1 MKHFIYFL
9 VVLFSAQFLI
19 ADDVEEVTV
28 TASLIDQNLSE
39 IGDPVQVL
47 SGTDLDDQGRAS
59 LGESIDDLLGVAN
72 ADYGFATGQPVIRGL
87 SGSRVK
93 ILKNGMV
100 NRDVAGIGVDH
111 PVEIDMNNVQQIEV
125 VRGPSS
131 LLYANGGVG
140 GIINIVDNTIARQD
154 FDGLNANVDF
164 EKQSVNRGSVEAFGI
179 TNIVNGINFSYSYE
193 NTDFENYDIPDGAV
207 MHSEEEHDEH
217 EGEEDHDEHEED
229 EHHDEE
235 LGYLENSDYERES
248 HKFGFS
254 VVEDWGYIGASANI
268 LETHYGIPYH
278 GEGHGGHGGHGDEE
292 EHDEHEGEE
301 DHDEHEEEEGHDAH
315 EGERVFSV
323 TDSNEVNV
331 QGAYNFDAG
340 AVKSINYFIRGTN
353 YSLTEGHAEEG
364 HDEHEGEEDHD
375 EHEGEEDHDEHEGE
389 DDHDEHGH
397 GEEGP
402 TTFSNDSYEIGTI
415 LDLSTSNLG
424 QKISI
429 NLAKEDQAIVGH
441 EAFMNPTKSDEY
453 TVGYFMSK
461 DFSDHHLDFGVRYDS
476 VSRNGSITET
486 EEHDEHEGEEDHDEH
501 EEEEHHDEHE
511 EEHGEQTFYN
521 VDMSSAS
528 LALTY
533 TYDIDENVKFL
544 IGAASVERAPSAL
557 ELFMNGPHLA
567 TGRLETGN
575 VNLNAERSNNIDLT
589 LEFDIDSWY
598 GNVSVYANNI
608 TDYIYLQDETEE
620 DHEEEG
626 HDDHGGLIK
635 SDYLQKDA
643 EFTGY
648 ELQFGTI
655 IDVDNGEVEVSFGRD
670 SVEGKFASG
679 GYIPRMTPAR
689 NFFDVSYSN
698 DDLKTTLSL
707 KDVEEQTKLALNE
720 TATEGYQ
727 MVDFTISGTV
737 PLDPNVDLKLSFFA
751 SNLLDEAARNHNSFV
766 KDQVPLPG
774 RNVGLRFSLRF

>member
-217 EGEEDHDEHEED
+217 EGEEDHDEHEE
-229 EHHDEE
+229 
-235 LGYLENSDYERES
+235 
-248 HKFGFS
+248 
-254 VVEDWGYIGASANI
+254 
-268 LETHYGIPYH
+268 
-278 GEGHGGHGGHGDEE
+278 
-292 EHDEHEGEE
+292 
-301 DHDEHEEEEGHDAH
+301 EEGHDAH

-375 EHEGEEDHDEHEGE
+375 EHEGEEDHDEHEGD

>member
-207 MHSEEEHDEH
+207 MHSD
-217 EGEEDHDEHEED
+217 
-229 EHHDEE
+229 
-235 LGYLENSDYERES
+235 
-248 HKFGFS
+248 
-254 VVEDWGYIGASANI
+254 
-268 LETHYGIPYH
+268 
-278 GEGHGGHGGHGDEE
+278 E

>member
-207 MHSEEEHDEH
+207 MHS
-217 EGEEDHDEHEED
+217 
-229 EHHDEE
+229 
-235 LGYLENSDYERES
+235 
-248 HKFGFS
+248 
-254 VVEDWGYIGASANI
+254 
-268 LETHYGIPYH
+268 
-278 GEGHGGHGGHGDEE
+278 EE

>member
-1 MKHFIYFL
+1 M
-9 VVLFSAQFLI
+9 
-19 ADDVEEVTV
+19 
-28 TASLIDQNLSE
+28 
-39 IGDPVQVL
+39 
-47 SGTDLDDQGRAS
+47 
-59 LGESIDDLLGVAN
+59 
-72 ADYGFATGQPVIRGL
+72 
-87 SGSRVK
+87 
-93 ILKNGMV
+93 
-100 NRDVAGIGVDH
+100 
-111 PVEIDMNNVQQIEV
+111 
-125 VRGPSS
+125 
-131 LLYANGGVG
+131 
-140 GIINIVDNTIARQD
+140 
-154 FDGLNANVDF
+154 
-164 EKQSVNRGSVEAFGI
+164 
-179 TNIVNGINFSYSYE
+179 
-193 NTDFENYDIPDGAV
+193 
-207 MHSEEEHDEH
+207 
-217 EGEEDHDEHEED
+217 
-229 EHHDEE
+229 
-235 LGYLENSDYERES
+235 
-248 HKFGFS
+248 
-254 VVEDWGYIGASANI
+254 
-268 LETHYGIPYH
+268 
-278 GEGHGGHGGHGDEE
+278 
-292 EHDEHEGEE
+292 
-301 DHDEHEEEEGHDAH
+301 
-315 EGERVFSV
+315 

-331 QGAYNFDAG
+331 QGAYNFDTG

-353 YSLTEGHAEEG
+353 YSLTEDHAEEG

-375 EHEGEEDHDEHEGE
+375 EHE
-389 DDHDEHGH
+389 DEHGH

-424 QKISI
+424 QKISF
-429 NLAKEDQAIVGH
+429 NLAKEDQSIIGN

-453 TVGYFMSK
+453 TVGYFISK
-461 DFSDHHLDFGVRYDS
+461 DFSDHHLDFGLRYDS
-476 VSRNGSITET
+476 VSRNGSITEK

-521 VDMSSAS
+521 VDMSGAS

-689 NFFDVSYSN
+689 NFFDVSFSN

-707 KDVEEQTKLALNE
+707 KDVEEQTKLAVNE

>member
-207 MHSEEEHDEH
+207 MHSDEEHDEH
-217 EGEEDHDEHEED
+217 EGEEDHED
-229 EHHDEE
+229 
-235 LGYLENSDYERES
+235 
-248 HKFGFS
+248 
-254 VVEDWGYIGASANI
+254 
-268 LETHYGIPYH
+268 
-278 GEGHGGHGGHGDEE
+278 
-292 EHDEHEGEE
+292 
-301 DHDEHEEEEGHDAH
+301 HEEEERQDAH
-315 EGERVFSV
+315 EGDREFSV

-375 EHEGEEDHDEHEGE
+375 EHEGEEDHDEHEG
-389 DDHDEHGH
+389 
-397 GEEGP
+397 
-402 TTFSNDSYEIGTI
+402 
-415 LDLSTSNLG
+415 
-424 QKISI
+424 
-429 NLAKEDQAIVGH
+429 
-441 EAFMNPTKSDEY
+441 
-453 TVGYFMSK
+453 
-461 DFSDHHLDFGVRYDS
+461 
-476 VSRNGSITET
+476 
-486 EEHDEHEGEEDHDEH
+486 
-501 EEEEHHDEHE
+501 EEHHDEHE

>member
-179 TNIVNGINFSYSYE
+179 TNIIKGINFSYSYE

-207 MHSEEEHDEH
+207 MHSD
-217 EGEEDHDEHEED
+217 
-229 EHHDEE
+229 
-235 LGYLENSDYERES
+235 
-248 HKFGFS
+248 
-254 VVEDWGYIGASANI
+254 
-268 LETHYGIPYH
+268 
-278 GEGHGGHGGHGDEE
+278 E

-364 HDEHEGEEDHD
+364 HD

-720 TATEGYQ
+720 TATDGYQ

>member
-28 TASLIDQNLSE
+28 TASLIDQNLSD

-217 EGEEDHDEHEED
+217 EGEEDHDEHEEE

-301 DHDEHEEEEGHDAH
+301 E
-315 EGERVFSV
+315 
-323 TDSNEVNV
+323 
-331 QGAYNFDAG
+331 
-340 AVKSINYFIRGTN
+340 
-353 YSLTEGHAEEG
+353 
-364 HDEHEGEEDHD
+364 
-375 EHEGEEDHDEHEGE
+375 
-389 DDHDEHGH
+389 
-397 GEEGP
+397 
-402 TTFSNDSYEIGTI
+402 
-415 LDLSTSNLG
+415 
-424 QKISI
+424 
-429 NLAKEDQAIVGH
+429 
-441 EAFMNPTKSDEY
+441 
-453 TVGYFMSK
+453 
-461 DFSDHHLDFGVRYDS
+461 
-476 VSRNGSITET
+476 
-486 EEHDEHEGEEDHDEH
+486 HDEH

-698 DDLKTTLSL
+698 DDLKTTFSL

>member
-154 FDGLNANVDF
+154 FDGLKANVDF

-207 MHSEEEHDEH
+207 MHSEEE
-217 EGEEDHDEHEED
+217 
-229 EHHDEE
+229 
-235 LGYLENSDYERES
+235 
-248 HKFGFS
+248 
-254 VVEDWGYIGASANI
+254 
-268 LETHYGIPYH
+268 
-278 GEGHGGHGGHGDEE
+278 
-292 EHDEHEGEE
+292 
-301 DHDEHEEEEGHDAH
+301 
-315 EGERVFSV
+315 
-323 TDSNEVNV
+323 
-331 QGAYNFDAG
+331 
-340 AVKSINYFIRGTN
+340 
-353 YSLTEGHAEEG
+353 
-364 HDEHEGEEDHD
+364 HD

-453 TVGYFMSK
+453 TIGYFMSK

-774 RNVGLRFSLRF
+774 RNVGLRFSIRF

>member
-154 FDGLNANVDF
+154 FDGLKANVDF

-217 EGEEDHDEHEED
+217 EGEEE
-229 EHHDEE
+229 
-235 LGYLENSDYERES
+235 
-248 HKFGFS
+248 
-254 VVEDWGYIGASANI
+254 
-268 LETHYGIPYH
+268 
-278 GEGHGGHGGHGDEE
+278 
-292 EHDEHEGEE
+292 
-301 DHDEHEEEEGHDAH
+301 
-315 EGERVFSV
+315 
-323 TDSNEVNV
+323 
-331 QGAYNFDAG
+331 
-340 AVKSINYFIRGTN
+340 
-353 YSLTEGHAEEG
+353 
-364 HDEHEGEEDHD
+364 HD

-655 IDVDNGEVEVSFGRD
+655 IDVDIGEVEVSFGRD

-689 NFFDVSYSN
+689 NFFDVSFSN

>member
-217 EGEEDHDEHEED
+217 EGEEDHDEHEEE

-278 GEGHGGHGGHGDEE
+278 GEGHGGHGGHGDE
-292 EHDEHEGEE
+292 
-301 DHDEHEEEEGHDAH
+301 
-315 EGERVFSV
+315 
-323 TDSNEVNV
+323 
-331 QGAYNFDAG
+331 
-340 AVKSINYFIRGTN
+340 
-353 YSLTEGHAEEG
+353 
-364 HDEHEGEEDHD
+364 
-375 EHEGEEDHDEHEGE
+375 
-389 DDHDEHGH
+389 
-397 GEEGP
+397 
-402 TTFSNDSYEIGTI
+402 
-415 LDLSTSNLG
+415 
-424 QKISI
+424 
-429 NLAKEDQAIVGH
+429 
-441 EAFMNPTKSDEY
+441 
-453 TVGYFMSK
+453 
-461 DFSDHHLDFGVRYDS
+461 
-476 VSRNGSITET
+476 

>member
-1 MKHFIYFL
+1 M
-9 VVLFSAQFLI
+9 
-19 ADDVEEVTV
+19 TV
-28 TASLIDQNLSE
+28 TASLIDQNLSDL
-39 IGDPVQVL
+39 GDPVHVL
-47 SGTDLDDQGRAS
+47 SGVDLDDQGRAS
-59 LGESIDDLLGVAN
+59 LGESIDDLLGVSN

-100 NRDVAGIGVDH
+100 SRDVAGIGADH
-111 PVEIDMNNVQQIEV
+111 PIEIDMNNVQQIEV

-140 GIINIVDNTIARQD
+140 GIINIVDNIIARQD

-164 EKQSVNRGSVEAFGI
+164 EKQSVNRGSVKAFGI
-179 TNIVNGINFSYSYE
+179 TNNVKGINFNYSYE
-193 NTDFENYDIPDGAV
+193 NTDFENFDVPDGAV

-217 EGEEDHDEHEED
+217 EGEEDHDEHEEE

-268 LETHYGIPYH
+268 LETHFGIPYH

-292 EHDEHEGEE
+292 
-301 DHDEHEEEEGHDAH
+301 
-315 EGERVFSV
+315 
-323 TDSNEVNV
+323 
-331 QGAYNFDAG
+331 
-340 AVKSINYFIRGTN
+340 
-353 YSLTEGHAEEG
+353 
-364 HDEHEGEEDHD
+364 DHD
-375 EHEGEEDHDEHEGE
+375 EHEGEEDHEEHE
-389 DDHDEHGH
+389 DEHGH

-424 QKISI
+424 QKISF
-429 NLAKEDQAIVGH
+429 NLAKEDQSIIGN

-453 TVGYFMSK
+453 TVGYFISK

-476 VSRNGSITET
+476 VSRNGSITEK

-689 NFFDVSYSN
+689 NFFDVSFSN

-707 KDVEEQTKLALNE
+707 KDVEEQTKLAVNE
-720 TATEGYQ
+720 TATQGYQ

>member
-28 TASLIDQNLSE
+28 TASLIDQNLSD

-207 MHSEEEHDEH
+207 MHSD
-217 EGEEDHDEHEED
+217 
-229 EHHDEE
+229 
-235 LGYLENSDYERES
+235 
-248 HKFGFS
+248 
-254 VVEDWGYIGASANI
+254 
-268 LETHYGIPYH
+268 
-278 GEGHGGHGGHGDEE
+278 E

>member
-217 EGEEDHDEHEED
+217 EGEEDHDEHEE
-229 EHHDEE
+229 
-235 LGYLENSDYERES
+235 
-248 HKFGFS
+248 
-254 VVEDWGYIGASANI
+254 
-268 LETHYGIPYH
+268 
-278 GEGHGGHGGHGDEE
+278 
-292 EHDEHEGEE
+292 
-301 DHDEHEEEEGHDAH
+301 EEGHDAH

-364 HDEHEGEEDHD
+364 HDEQEGEA
-375 EHEGEEDHDEHEGE
+375 DHDEHEGE

-453 TVGYFMSK
+453 TVGYFISK

-476 VSRNGSITET
+476 VSRNGSITEK